1 MILVE
6 GNLRNLRVRWVL
18 QGRKFANNSWVN
30 CGGVA
35 NLGRWSGRDF
45 GWRLEKKV
53 FGLKRGFGVEGL
65 RRLTRVCCGL
75 LLLLLQLFGGAAV

>member
-1 MILVE
+1 MNRNFPPFCPGFDEAMILVE
-6 GNLRNLRVRWVL
+6 RNLRNLRVRWVL

-53 FGLKRGFGVEGL
+53 FGLREGSVL
-65 RRLTRVCCGL
+65 RVCVG
-75 LLLLLQLFGGAAV
+75 

>member
-1 MILVE
+1 MNRNFPPFCPGFDEAMILVE

-35 NLGRWSGRDF
+35 NLGRWSGSDF
-45 GWRLEKKV
+45 VGGWR
-53 FGLKRGFGVEGL
+53 
-65 RRLTRVCCGL
+65 RRFLG
-75 LLLLLQLFGGAAV
+75 